1 MPRALRLRHDE
12 EMMLEHGVF
21 VDCATV
27 QRWAIKMV
35 PVLAAVFC
43 RRKHP
48 VGKRWLVNETCIK
61 VAGDVQTSPIP
72 GFRFA
77 QSR

>member
-1 MPRALRLRHDE
+1 
-12 EMMLEHGVF
+12 
-21 VDCATV
+21 
-27 QRWAIKMV
+27 MV
-35 PVLAAVFC
+35 PVLAAVFR